1 MCCLGMG
8 CKKKEVKYNERT
20 YIVAGSVEQN
30 TDLATHLPQ
39 VQANRKVVI
48 TQINHFFSEQIAAS
62 RFVVSFVLQC
72 MGSGQGWLVLF
83 REVWGFSN
91 VCVGVS
97 SHQMWVSVCVQY
109 SV

>member
-1 MCCLGMG
+1 M
-8 CKKKEVKYNERT
+8 EVKYNEHM

-39 VQANRKVVI
+39 VQANTKVVI

-72 MGSGQGWLVLF
+72 MGIGQGWLVLF
-83 REVWGFSN
+83 HEVWGFSN